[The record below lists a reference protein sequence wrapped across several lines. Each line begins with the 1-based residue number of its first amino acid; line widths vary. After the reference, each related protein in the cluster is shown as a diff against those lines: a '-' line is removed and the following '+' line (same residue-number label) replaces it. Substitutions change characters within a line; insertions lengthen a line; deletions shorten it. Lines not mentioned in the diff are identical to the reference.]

1 MKGIPSTLSKL
12 PREIW
17 PVTIA
22 NMLVAISTTM
32 TFSISPFFM
41 TTVLGISI
49 FSMGA
54 LEGFTEGLSQV
65 SKLFSGVSSDYSQRK
80 KPTLLFGFFLAA
92 ISKPFFILASGV
104 GAVTLSKILERIS
117 NGIIATPRDAYVADI
132 ASPENRGASF
142 GVMMT
147 GKAVGCII
155 GPFLVSVLMFFTE
168 DYRML
173 LWLGFIPCI
182 LAIVILW
189 AYMKERAI
197 KQPVLNALPVSVR
210 EEERT
215 KISLKDIASLPV
227 HYWSLL
233 ITSALF
239 MLARFSDG
247 LLALQLKALGTPTF
261 ICVATI
267 GIFNAISALCCY
279 PIGWLSD
286 RMKRSTVLYFSYI
299 TLLLSNLC
307 FVFASDMWLGLLGI
321 VFWGAQRGSSQILFT
336 AMIADEAPKKIMG
349 TAIGLF
355 YIVIGAMSLI
365 AGAIA
370 GWLADVN
377 LLWPFIFG
385 SIVTAVATLSLALRN
400 RYVANNGHT
409 QDDNFNLSEE
419 IDLKDE
425 GKIYRQAG

>member
-1 MKGIPSTLSKL
+1 MSGTSLSFSKL

-17 PVTIA
+17 AVTIA

-32 TFSISPFFM
+32 TFSISPFYM

-65 SKLFSGVSSDYSQRK
+65 SKLFSGVSSDYSKKK
-80 KPTLLFGFFLAA
+80 KPTLMVGFILAA
-92 ISKPFFILASGV
+92 LSKPFFILASGL
-104 GAVTLSKILERIS
+104 GAIGFSKILERIS
-117 NGIIATPRDAYVADI
+117 NGVIATPRDAYVADI
-132 ASPENRGASF
+132 ATPENRGASF

-147 GKAVGCII
+147 GKCIGCII
-155 GPFLVSVLMFFTE
+155 GPFLVSFLMFFTE

-173 LWLGFIPCI
+173 LWVGFIPCV

-189 AYMKERAI
+189 RYMNEAQSEPKIVTPSIA
-197 KQPVLNALPVSVR
+197 PVS
-210 EEERT
+210 ESQSAKLSWT
-215 KISLKDIASLPV
+215 DITNLPPQ
-227 HYWSLL
+227 YWTLL
-233 ITSALF
+233 VTSSLF
-239 MLARFSDG
+239 MLARFSDS
-247 LLALQLKALGTPTF
+247 LIALQLKALGTPTY

-267 GIFNAISALCCY
+267 GIFNTISALCCY

-299 TLLLSNLC
+299 TLILCNLC
-307 FVFASDMWLGLLGI
+307 LICASDMWLGLLGV

-355 YIVIGAMSLI
+355 YIVIGVMSLI
-365 AGAIA
+365 AGAVA
-370 GWLADVN
+370 GWLADMN
-377 LLWPFIFG
+377 LTWAFVFG
-385 SIVTAVATLSLALRN
+385 GVVSTIATLSLTLRNMWMERVLHKEKQVYALRGN
-400 RYVANNGHT
+400 SNVDGEDVTYHRVG
-409 QDDNFNLSEE
+409 
-419 IDLKDE
+419 
-425 GKIYRQAG
+425 